1 MIGRLRKI
9 YAGRK
14 RQTIALAVI
23 LSGFAIVAFV
33 LLLLGGEEKGI
44 LGEKKP
50 RGSIK
55 ILRGVDL
62 AREKWRIEGEKRL
75 GMIETEQREIREGLE
90 AVSAAL
96 GALEQKSSE
105 SYPYPP
111 PQDRGRS
118 LSPKRSFLPPHP
130 SRAWRHNRPSPRK
143 RKARY
148 GFSPHSGAPWPR
160 GLRESPPF
168 LTGFPREASSR
179 ECS

>member
-96 GALEQKSSE
+96 GALEQNL
-105 SYPYPP
+105 PNRIRIHLPN
-111 PQDRGRS
+111 RGRS
-118 LSPKRSFLPPHP
+118 LPRSAVSSRLTPAGRGGTTARAPENAKPDTGFHP
-130 SRAWRHNRPSPRK
+130 SRGRPGR
-143 RKARY
+143 
-148 GFSPHSGAPWPR
+148 GA
-160 GLRESPPF
+160 
-168 LTGFPREASSR
+168 
-179 ECS
+179 